1 MSMELN
7 ACRYECPQPG
17 LGVITLDRPKEYN
30 AINKTMTEE
39 LGQILDEFSADDRLR
54 VLVLTG
60 NGPAF
65 CAGGDLGWLMQADD
79 RPKKQEIVDL
89 AGQLI
94 TRLRATDKPVVAAV
108 NGVAAGA
115 GTALVMACDISIAA
129 ESARFAPNF
138 VNIAAVPDSGASW
151 FLPRVVGMH
160 RAMELMLSGR
170 TLSAREAHDLGIF
183 TKVVP
188 DQELEEKVLE
198 LGGKLAGGPQSAI
211 LSIKA
216 LIKASLDHDLS
227 RHLEE
232 EAERQV
238 QAWSDPDFAEGVQAF
253 VHKRTPRFAY

>member
-7 ACRYECPQPG
+7 TCRYECPQPG

-39 LGQILDEFSADDRLR
+39 LSQILDESSADDRVR
-54 VLVLTG
+54 ALVLTG
-60 NGPAF
+60 NDPAF

-79 RPKKQEIVDL
+79 RPKKREIVDL

-94 TRLRATDKPVVAAV
+94 LKLWAMDKPIVAAV

-115 GTALVMACDISIAA
+115 GTALVMACDVSIAA

-170 TLSAREAHDLGIF
+170 TLSAREAHELGIF
-183 TKVVP
+183 THLVP
-188 DQELEEKVLE
+188 DQELEEKALE
-198 LGGKLAGGPQSAI
+198 LGGKLASGPQGAV

-216 LIKASLDHDLS
+216 LLKASLGQGLS
-227 RHLEE
+227 RHLED

-253 VHKRTPRFAY
+253 VHKRRPRFAC